1 MYQIKYGFNKDAFD
15 EKVESSQTYEEEKGC
30 GFLPFSKK
38 AGGADRFTGTAGW
51 NFTADGRKGIGYP
64 LRFRAAVP
72 QKGTYRVT
80 VVLKAGVEAVKDLSL
95 YAGRRNLVEREISL
109 NPGERKEISFF
120 VQVCEYIP
128 VVGEPARLD
137 RSVYVTL
144 VRSNQ
149 GQAYET
155 ECKGTE
161 KDTKAGEIVEAAGAV
176 TEISAAEKNDWEAL
190 YSILESI
197 EITEEAAPTIYIAGD
212 SLVAD
217 YESMYPYNPILNFGS
232 WGQNMLQYFD
242 KLAICDQAH
251 GGMTTN
257 CFRLDGHFEI
267 VLKNIRPGDIFMMEF
282 GHNDQKRR
290 NLKAYVEYAA
300 NLRWYIG
307 RIREKGAYP
316 VIVTSMSR
324 IPSKDEDGYY
334 DLLEEYAQS
343 CIRVGKECHVPVLDL
358 HSFSFE
364 TFCEMGVEVCKD
376 YFMDTTHTNDYGAL
390 VMADFLAGEIRK
402 QGIEALVPYMKAEKK
417 APWKPDLSLRPE
429 NAVSSAQ
436 KEERPVLPHDL
447 PALPYADC
455 QGIRQ
460 EELLKEAMWKG
471 LLDPCI
477 RFYHPFEE
485 MPRGQFLYLF
495 FKAVKAPA
503 KRSWQGEY
511 CDIYK
516 YEFDAGNVQAAL
528 DGNLIDPVTTP
539 DHRFRPDDP
548 LTGGELVSM
557 MIRSLKPLAKR
568 DLPMDECERQAR
580 LLGLVWEGYEKNRP
594 VNRLDATVALVKL
607 MKL

>member
-1 MYQIKYGFNKDAFD
+1 MYQIKYGFSKEAFD
-15 EKVESSQTYEEEKGC
+15 AKVESSQMYEEEKGY

-38 AGGADRFTGTAGW
+38 AGGADRFTQTAGW
-51 NFTADGRKGIGYP
+51 NFTEDGRKGIGYP
-64 LRFRAAVP
+64 LRFQAVVP
-72 QKGTYRVT
+72 HKGTYLVK
-80 VVLKAGVEAVKDLSL
+80 VALKAGEEAVKGLSL

-128 VVGEPARLD
+128 VVGEPVRLD

-149 GQAYET
+149 GQAYER
-155 ECKGTE
+155 
-161 KDTKAGEIVEAAGAV
+161 AEAV
-176 TEISAAEKNDWEAL
+176 AETFAEARNDWEAL
-190 YSILESI
+190 YSILESV

-242 KLAICDQAH
+242 RLAICDQAH

-324 IPSKDEDGYY
+324 IPSRDEEGYY

-390 VMADFLAGEIRK
+390 MMADFLAEEIKK
-402 QGIEALVPYMKAEKK
+402 QRIKALVPYMKAEKK
-417 APWKPDLSLRPE
+417 APWKPDVSLRPE
-429 NAVSSAQ
+429 NAISSAT

-460 EELLKEAMWKG
+460 EEFLKEAMWKG

-539 DHRFRPDDP
+539 DHRFRPDDS

-557 MIRSLKPLAKR
+557 MIRSLKPLSERA
-568 DLPMDECERQAR
+568 LPMDECERQAR
-580 LLGLVWEGYEKNRP
+580 LLGLVWEGYEKNSP
-594 VNRLDATVALVKL
+594 VNRLDTTVALVKL
-607 MKL
+607 MKLQDSEQ

>member
-1 MYQIKYGFNKDAFD
+1 MYQIKYGFNEDAFD
-15 EKVESSQTYEEEKGC
+15 AKVESSQMYEEEKGY

-38 AGGADRFTGTAGW
+38 SGGADRFTGTAGW
-51 NFTADGRKGIGYP
+51 NFTEDGRKGIGYP
-64 LRFRAAVP
+64 LRFQAAVP
-72 QKGTYRVT
+72 HKGTYRIKVA
-80 VVLKAGVEAVKDLSL
+80 LKAGEEAVKDLSL

-109 NPGERKEISFF
+109 KSGERKEISFF

-144 VRSNQ
+144 VRSNR
-149 GQAYET
+149 GQAYER
-155 ECKGTE
+155 
-161 KDTKAGEIVEAAGAV
+161 AEAA
-176 TEISAAEKNDWEAL
+176 AETFAEARNDWEAL
-190 YSILESI
+190 YSILESV

-242 KLAICDQAH
+242 KLAVCDQAH

-390 VMADFLAGEIRK
+390 VMADFLAEEIKK
-402 QGIEALVPYMKAEKK
+402 QRIKALVPYMKAEKK
-417 APWKPDLSLRPE
+417 APWKPDVSLRPE
-429 NAVSSAQ
+429 NAISSAN

-539 DHRFRPDDP
+539 DHRFRPDDS

-557 MIRSLKPLAKR
+557 MIRSLKPLSERA
-568 DLPMDECERQAR
+568 LPMDECERQAR
-580 LLGLVWEGYEKNRP
+580 LLGLVWEGYEKNSP
-594 VNRLDATVALVKL
+594 VNRLDTTVALVKL
-607 MKL
+607 MKLQGSEQ

>member
-1 MYQIKYGFNKDAFD
+1 MYQIKYGFNKEAFD
-15 EKVESSQTYEEEKGC
+15 AKVESSQMYEEEKGY

-38 AGGADRFTGTAGW
+38 AGGADHFTQTAGW
-51 NFTADGRKGIGYP
+51 NFTEDGRKGIGYP
-64 LRFRAAVP
+64 LRFQAVVP
-72 QKGTYRVT
+72 HKGTYRVK
-80 VVLKAGVEAVKDLSL
+80 VALKAGEEAVKGLSL

-109 NPGERKEISFF
+109 NPRERKEISFF

-128 VVGEPARLD
+128 VVGEPVRLD

-149 GQAYET
+149 GQAYER
-155 ECKGTE
+155 
-161 KDTKAGEIVEAAGAV
+161 AEAV
-176 TEISAAEKNDWEAL
+176 AETFAEARNDWEAL
-190 YSILESI
+190 YSILESV

-242 KLAICDQAH
+242 RLAVCDQAH

-267 VLKNIRPGDIFMMEF
+267 VLKNIHPGDIFMMEF

-324 IPSKDEDGYY
+324 IPSKDEEGYY

-390 VMADFLAGEIRK
+390 MMADFLAEEIKK
-402 QGIEALVPYMKAEKK
+402 QRIKALVPYMKAEKK
-417 APWKPDLSLRPE
+417 APWKPDVSLRPE
-429 NAVSSAQ
+429 NAISSAN

-539 DHRFRPDDP
+539 DHRFRPDDS

-557 MIRSLKPLAKR
+557 MIRSLKPLLERA
-568 DLPMDECERQAR
+568 LPMDECERQAR
-580 LLGLVWEGYEKNRP
+580 LLGLVWEGYEKNSP
-594 VNRLDATVALVKL
+594 VNRLDTTVALVKL
-607 MKL
+607 MKLQGSGKH

>member
-1 MYQIKYGFNKDAFD
+1 MYQIKYGFIKEAFD
-15 EKVESSQTYEEEKGC
+15 AKVESSQMYEEEKGY

-38 AGGADRFTGTAGW
+38 SGGADRFTQTAGW
-51 NFTADGRKGIGYP
+51 NFTEDGRKGIGYP
-64 LRFRAAVP
+64 LRFQAVVP
-72 QKGTYRVT
+72 HKGTYRVK
-80 VVLKAGVEAVKDLSL
+80 VALKAGEEAVKGLSL

-128 VVGEPARLD
+128 VVGEPVRLD

-149 GQAYET
+149 GQAYER
-155 ECKGTE
+155 
-161 KDTKAGEIVEAAGAV
+161 AEAA
-176 TEISAAEKNDWEAL
+176 AETFAEARNDWEAL
-190 YSILESI
+190 YSILESV

-242 KLAICDQAH
+242 RLAVCDQAH

-324 IPSKDEDGYY
+324 IPSKDEEGYY

-390 VMADFLAGEIRK
+390 MMADFLAEEIKK
-402 QGIEALVPYMKAEKK
+402 QRIKALVPYMKAEKK
-417 APWKPDLSLRPE
+417 APWKPDVSLRPE
-429 NAVSSAQ
+429 NAISSAT

-539 DHRFRPDDP
+539 DHRFRPDDS

-557 MIRSLKPLAKR
+557 LIRSLKPLSERA
-568 DLPMDECERQAR
+568 LPMDECERQAR
-580 LLGLVWEGYEKNRP
+580 LLGLVWEGYEKNSP
-594 VNRLDATVALVKL
+594 VNRLDTTVALVKL
-607 MKL
+607 MKLQDSEQ